1 MGEVSFYR
9 KRGRLIG
16 MSIFGIA
23 GTAVGI
29 FLVSLAF
36 GNSNMV
42 LGLVG
47 GLMAIALAGV
57 AIHNLRILLAAS
69 PVLTLS
75 EKGILDH
82 STYMSGGLIKWEE
95 IEHIGIAQLQGW
107 VFLVIHTYDRNL
119 IINRYGGFKKFLI
132 LFNKGLSDGQ
142 VHIPFRL
149 LACEPEELL
158 ENVAKFYELKGQDD
172 TSLNVYQPTG
182 G

>member
-1 MGEVSFYR
+1 MGEVSYYR

-29 FLVSLAF
+29 YLVSLAIS
-36 GNSNMV
+36 NSSFMM
-42 LGLVG
+42 GAIG
-47 GLMAIALAGV
+47 GLMGIALAGV
-57 AIHNLRILLAAS
+57 FIHNFRILLDTD
-69 PVLTLS
+69 PVITLS

-95 IEHIGIAQLQGW
+95 IEHIGIAKLQGW
-107 VFLVIHTYDRNL
+107 AFLVIHTYDRNL
-119 IINRYGGFKKFLI
+119 MIDRYRGFKKFLI

-158 ENVAKFYELKGQDD
+158 ENVARFYELKGQDD
-172 TSLNVYQPTG
+172 TSLNVYLSTG